1 MKRIHVARD
10 EETAAWTAAEIIST
24 EVAGGARTVV
34 LAGGSTPRRCYQALA
49 QKPLP
54 WGRVTILFGDE
65 RCVPPLDAESNFRM
79 VMDSFLGATAPAS
92 VHRIPAELGPDEG
105 STAYERV
112 VERCLPIDLVLLGM
126 GPDGHCASLFP
137 DHPALDSDRW
147 VVAVRAAPKPPPDR
161 VSLSLRSLRAAR
173 RVLFLVTGAAK
184 AQAVLRARR
193 GEVPAGLIPEAEWV
207 LDEGAASLLG
217 RL

>member
-1 MKRIHVARD
+1 MKRVHIAKD

-24 EVAGGARTVV
+24 EVEGGARTVV
-34 LAGGSTPRRCYQALA
+34 LAGGSTPRRCYEALTR
-49 QKPLP
+49 KPLP

-65 RCVPPLDAESNFRM
+65 RCVSPLDPDSNFRM
-79 VMDSFLGATAPAS
+79 VMDSFLGAIPPAS
-92 VHRIPAELGPDEG
+92 IHRIPAELGPDEG

-137 DHPALDSDRW
+137 DHPALGSERW
-147 VVAVRAAPKPPPDR
+147 VVPVRGAPKPPPDR
-161 VSLSLRSLRAAR
+161 VSLGLRSLRAAR

-184 AQAVLRARR
+184 AQAVVRAQR

-207 LDEGAASLLG
+207 LDEGAANLLG
-217 RL
+217 PL